1 MTRDAS
7 VLGLTHFNA
16 TPQEMASVHAAIG
29 AGLEAG
35 TLRPFVGREMPLA
48 DAARAHEEVLK
59 PGAYG
64 KIVLI
69 P

>member
-1 MTRDAS
+1 MARA
-7 VLGLTHFNA
+7 GYK
-16 TPQEMASVHAAIG
+16 PQ
-29 AGLEAG
+29 
-35 TLRPFVGREMPLA
+35 VGKEMPLA
-48 DAARAHEEVLK
+48 DAPRAHEEVLK